1 MVIYGNVRKKNVD
14 LAESLNKALLER
26 RIDMQPIIPKILKNI
41 LNVVVT
47 VFSFFFFGLAVSY
60 IYSIFVPA
68 VGITTT
74 TSIIPVIPGLIL
86 LGSLVYYFITNQ
98 LTMKIISSVG
108 TVSMVVFLIL
118 GIYL

>member
-1 MVIYGNVRKKNVD
+1 V
-14 LAESLNKALLER
+14 
-26 RIDMQPIIPKILKNI
+26 QPIIPKILKNL

-47 VFSFFFFGLAVSY
+47 VFSFFFLGLAVLY

-68 VGITTT
+68 VGITFT

-98 LTMKIISSVG
+98 LTMKIISSIG
-108 TVSMVVFLIL
+108 TISMVVFFIL